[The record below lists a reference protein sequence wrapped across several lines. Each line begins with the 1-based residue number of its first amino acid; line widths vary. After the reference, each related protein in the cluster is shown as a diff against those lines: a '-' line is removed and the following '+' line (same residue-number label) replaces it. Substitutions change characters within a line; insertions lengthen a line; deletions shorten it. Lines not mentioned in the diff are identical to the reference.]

1 MLVLFYS
8 ILYVNGNTDYFVVMD
23 QKNFK
28 TSNTITG
35 DELLTC
41 LSTMSLSSDLAAV
54 IDYSKKS

>member
-8 ILYVNGNTDYFVVMD
+8 ILYVNGKTDYFVVMD
-23 QKNFK
+23 QKMFK
-28 TSNTITG
+28 TSNTIAG

-41 LSTMSLSSDLAAV
+41 LSTPSLSSDLAAV